1 MKKTQAELA
10 AAWLRKA
17 SSDLATAETCQ
28 QAGRGLDAACFHCQQ
43 AAEKS
48 LKAFL
53 ISRDQDYP
61 RTHDLRRL
69 IGLCTKVEA
78 RFKRLEEVAKRL
90 NPYAVD
96 FRYEPD
102 FWPDAKL
109 VNTLITDARAIMDF
123 AAASTTRLPTSPKTG
138 K

>member
-1 MKKTQAELA
+1 MKKNLADLTRAWQRKAASDLA
-10 AAWLRKA
+10 AAGACLKA
-17 SSDLATAETCQ
+17 GC
-28 QAGRGLDAACFHCQQ
+28 GLDAACFHCQQ

-53 ISRDQDYP
+53 ISRDEDYP
-61 RTHDLRRL
+61 HTHDLGRL
-69 IGLCTKVEA
+69 IALCAKIEPK
-78 RFKRLEEVAKRL
+78 FNSLETTAKRL

-109 VNTLITDARAIMDF
+109 VTDLLGEARTIVDF
-123 AAASTTRLPTSPKTG
+123 SAKISETKPPRTKSK
-138 K
+138 

>member
-1 MKKTQAELA
+1 MKKKLAELA
-10 AAWLRKA
+10 CAWQRKA
-17 SSDLATAETCQ
+17 ASDLAAAELCL
-28 QAGRGLDAACFHCQQ
+28 QAGQSLDAACFHCQQ
-43 AAEKS
+43 AAEKA

-53 ISRDQDYP
+53 ISRDEDYP

-69 IGLCTKVEA
+69 VALCVKVERKFHSIEA
-78 RFKRLEEVAKRL
+78 VAKRL

-109 VNTLITDARAIMDF
+109 VGSLIADARAVMVFTAKHSAISP
-123 AAASTTRLPTSPKTG
+123 STSKPQK
-138 K
+138 